1 MMFLGNNFE
10 LAEYLHLSQVQHKR
24 IFSKLKKVHNNVES
38 VAQVVGR
45 RTQDQKVPGSNPET
59 GLIFKVAVKL

>member
-1 MMFLGNNFE
+1 MYHIQLLCNDAANE
-10 LAEYLHLSQVQHKR
+10 LTLISCMRNRHST
-24 IFSKLKKVHNNVES
+24 KLLES

-59 GLIFKVAVKL
+59 GLIFKVAVEL